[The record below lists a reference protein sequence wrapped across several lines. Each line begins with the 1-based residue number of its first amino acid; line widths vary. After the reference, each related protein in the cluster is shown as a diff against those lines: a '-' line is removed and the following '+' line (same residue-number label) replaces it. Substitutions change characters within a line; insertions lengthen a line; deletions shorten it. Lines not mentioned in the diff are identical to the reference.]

1 MNKYELV
8 LIVDAQRPAG
18 EKEKIVQEAGDAV
31 TKAGGHVINSQIWL
45 EKQKFSFK
53 IKHSVEGTYYMVNIE
68 SSATAVASIRQDL
81 KAHDGIL
88 RFAIIKA

>member
-8 LIVDAQRPAG
+8 LIVDAQHPAG
-18 EKEKIVQEAGDAV
+18 EKEKIVQQAADAV
-31 TKAGGHVINSQIWL
+31 VKSGGRVINSQLWI

-53 IKHSVEGTYYMVNIE
+53 IKQIVEGTYYMINFE
-68 SSATAVASIRQDL
+68 SSATVVVNIRQGL

-88 RFAIIKA
+88 RFAIIRA